1 MNVVTCMRASWTVQK
16 NQDETSNL
24 HPPRGGTVKLS
35 ELMAF
40 HAAVDELFRSYRCRS
55 VYLDVGSNIGVQI
68 RKLYEPE
75 KYPAAPALRIFDD
88 VFGRDRCDVCT
99 IGIEPNPHHTAR
111 LTDLERR
118 YRATGLPVLV
128 LIAAA
133 SDAESRTQLA
143 LEDRDHVNTA
153 EDTGATTVAS
163 WQGARAYSS
172 ISVVDVRTLDL
183 AALIYRVHR
192 HLQELHGRERGTS
205 RILMKLDVEG
215 SEYSILPHLVLT
227 QTLCLVDRAFLE
239 WHPSNYAPSA
249 VATAAARRHLIE
261 REAGVAA
268 VGTMMRAVNGAIHE
282 ILLGARNKFD
292 CRLQST
298 FLDDEEYLW
307 DGQPWPNTTICSTRA
322 AADALGGNAHSEN
335 ATFGGNVLGGE
346 ALGGDTLGAK
356 TRGRRAPRR
365 RRGHDGH
372 GGRDG
377 GRRDELSSAVRM
389 AFLHPRPGYCD
400 VTIDWE
406 GDCELGL
413 SGSWRAEHYNI
424 SSLTTCAAHC
434 REHCPRG
441 NFVSFHPGGGGGA
454 GAECGWFH
462 SCNPPLKMKHG
473 GEKWR
478 TVSTVQTLLEPY
490 M

>member
-1 MNVVTCMRASWTVQK
+1 MLLYSCYEVSASHACLFGACGCVSGREGP
-16 NQDETSNL
+16 ETNEKEFCSYECRYMHARVLDGAEEPRRNL

-322 AADALGGNAHSEN
+322 ARTLLAATLIARTRRLAGTFLAGKLLAGTLLARKRVAGAHHADAADTTGTVDATGG
-335 ATFGGNVLGGE
+335 
-346 ALGGDTLGAK
+346 
-356 TRGRRAPRR
+356 
-365 RRGHDGH
+365 
-372 GGRDG
+372 
-377 GRRDELSSAVRM
+377 
-389 AFLHPRPGYCD
+389 
-400 VTIDWE
+400 
-406 GDCELGL
+406 
-413 SGSWRAEHYNI
+413 AEM
-424 SSLTTCAAHC
+424 
-434 REHCPRG
+434 
-441 NFVSFHPGGGGGA
+441 SFHRLFAWP
-454 GAECGWFH
+454 
-462 SCNPPLKMKHG
+462 SCTHG
-473 GEKWR
+473 PA
-478 TVSTVQTLLEPY
+478 TA

>member
-1 MNVVTCMRASWTVQK
+1 VHLQVEDGLQK
-16 NQDETSNL
+16 
-24 HPPRGGTVKLS
+24 
-35 ELMAF
+35 LMAF

-118 YRATGLPVLV
+118 YRATGVPVLV
-128 LIAAA
+128 LHAAA
-133 SDAESRTQLA
+133 SNAESSTQLA

-239 WHPSNYAPSA
+239 WHPSNYAPTA

-268 VGTMMRAVNGAIHE
+268 VGTVMRAVNGAIHE
-282 ILLGARNKFD
+282 ILLRARNKSD
-292 CRLQST
+292 CRLQAT

-307 DGQPWPNTTICSTRA
+307 DGQPWPNMTICSAPAA
-322 AADALGGNAHSEN
+322 AADALGGNALGEN
-335 ATFGGNVLGGE
+335 ATFGGN
-346 ALGGDTLGAK
+346 ALGGDALGAK

-365 RRGHDGH
+365 RRGH
-372 GGRDG
+372 GGRDVG
-377 GRRDELSSAVRM
+377 HRDELSSGVRN
-389 AFLHPRPGYCD
+389 AFLHPRLGYCD

-424 SSLTTCAAHC
+424 SSLITCAAYC

-441 NFVSFHPGGGGGA
+441 NFVSFHGGGGGG

-462 SCNPPLKMKHG
+462 SCHPPLKMKHG

-478 TVSTVQTLLEPY
+478 TVSVQTLLEP
-490 M
+490 